1 VLLQVTLTP
10 KKPPAQAVLVYTELT
25 LIAQYVFQIPTRLH
39 CDIFTPRSAAR
50 ARICSRARPRPGL
63 QRPGMSASS
72 SAACQD
78 VPRATGI

>member
-1 VLLQVTLTP
+1 MLLQVTLTP

-50 ARICSRARPRPGL
+50 ARPRPGL